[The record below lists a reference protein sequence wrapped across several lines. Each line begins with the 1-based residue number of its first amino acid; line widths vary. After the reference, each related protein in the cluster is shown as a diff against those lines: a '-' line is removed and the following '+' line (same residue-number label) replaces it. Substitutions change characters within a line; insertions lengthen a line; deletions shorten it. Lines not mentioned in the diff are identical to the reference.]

1 MRLAVAGGAIAFV
14 VSALSLPGQAPAT
27 STRAYSEGP
36 VTVISYVR
44 TKPGMFE
51 RYMEYLNGQYKQ
63 NLEAEKAAGIVLA
76 YTIHRSQAR
85 TPQDH
90 DLILSV
96 TYRNWAALDG
106 LADRTDVVANRA
118 LQSTPQQR
126 DQQFIDRAAMREVL
140 GYRNYQQLLL
150 R

>member
-1 MRLAVAGGAIAFV
+1 MRLAVAGAAIAFIG
-14 VSALSLPGQAPAT
+14 SSLSLSGQTPAA
-27 STRAYSEGP
+27 STRAYSAGP
-36 VTVISYVR
+36 ITVMSYVR

-63 NLEAEKAAGIVLA
+63 DLEAQKAAGMVLA
-76 YTIHRSQAR
+76 YAIHTSPPR

-96 TYRNWAALDG
+96 TYSNWAALDG
-106 LADRTDVVANRA
+106 LADRSEAVANQT
-118 LQSTPQQR
+118 LKSTPRQR

-150 R
+150 K

>member
-1 MRLAVAGGAIAFV
+1 
-14 VSALSLPGQAPAT
+14 
-27 STRAYSEGP
+27 
-36 VTVISYVR
+36 
-44 TKPGMFE
+44 MFE

-63 NLEAEKAAGIVLA
+63 SLEAEKAAGIVLA
-76 YTIHRSQAR
+76 YTIHTSPPR

-106 LADRTDVVANRA
+106 LADRADAVANRA
-118 LQSTPQQR
+118 LQSTPRQR

-140 GYRNYQQLLL
+140 GYRNYQQLLF